1 MESRMVRKARRNS
14 QAGLSLIELM
24 VAGAVM
30 VVGAIGV
37 MGMIAIAIASNNR
50 NKIDSTKTMLAQAV
64 IEQVNSTLVDVGTAN
79 LSDCLGNS
87 FTIDTASGGAKLV
100 GSGTH
105 PNDTLGAD
113 IDFSEA
119 SPPANYQMDYV
130 VTSPCSTTGQY
141 VATYDVRWH
150 VDQIGEAASTPTNS
164 FLLTVAAKQKGV
176 SPTGSLG
183 GVYFSFPVNLRQVI
197 GRPE

>member
-1 MESRMVRKARRNS
+1 MESSMVRRTRSRS

-24 VAGAVM
+24 IAGAILVI
-30 VVGAIGV
+30 GAIGV
-37 MGMIAIAIASNNR
+37 MALISIAIASNNR
-50 NKIDSTKTMLAQAV
+50 NKIDSTKSMLAQAV
-64 IEQVNSTLVDVGTAN
+64 IEQVNATLIGGN
-79 LSDCLGNS
+79 GNISDCVGNA
-87 FTIDTASGGAKLV
+87 FLIDTAAGGAKLV
-100 GSGTH
+100 GSGVH

-119 SPPANYQMDYV
+119 SPPANYQMNYV
-130 VTSPCSTTGQY
+130 VTSPCSAGGQY

-150 VDQIGEAASTPTNS
+150 VDQIGAAASTPTSS

-176 SPTGSLG
+176 TPSGALG
-183 GVYFSFPVNLRQVI
+183 GVRFSFPVNMRVVI